1 MAWKSILKPENSYVA
16 GIAVAGTVYAI
27 YNMNVGN
34 VSQAHATDANHP
46 ALESSR
52 KKAGYTSF
60 ILVSALTLLAKDM
73 NIGIL
78 GFGSIIAMELTY
90 KHAIMANPATGKI
103 EAPSP
108 TAYVPASPTN
118 VTTMSAPDNS
128 YNDSFGYGG

>member
-1 MAWKSILKPENSYVA
+1 MA

-34 VSQAHATDANHP
+34 VSQAHATEANHP

-60 ILVSALTLLAKDM
+60 ILVSALTVLAKDM

-78 GFGSIIAMELTY
+78 GYGSIIAMELAY

-103 EAPSP
+103 QAISPS
-108 TAYVPASPTN
+108 AYTPASPEN
-118 VTTMSAPDNS
+118 VVTMSEPSNS
-128 YNDSFGYGG
+128 YNDAFGYGG